1 MSGRSG
7 GALAALTLVA
17 TTVVLL
23 AACATP
29 SADSEETALGD
40 RTAPSTSSTQTVPDL
55 IGQDAAAVDKLAAQ
69 AGVVPMISYDPG
81 ATGQL
86 GTVVRVDPPPGT
98 AVALGDTIEVAVAGK
113 PGGTLDELVAADRR
127 NFVGLTAD
135 PDGTFVIGVIAGP
148 AGTAALRRLEPA
160 LAGRKHRVVRC
171 TTTWAE
177 LSRLAV
183 EIGQRADL
191 RASKAYAV
199 TVEPAECAVLVE
211 GDITDAVMT
220 ALRAAYADRVVV
232 KQGPAR
238 RAIGS

>member
-7 GALAALTLVA
+7 GGLAALTLVA
-17 TTVVLL
+17 MTAVLL
-23 AACATP
+23 TACAAP
-29 SADSEETALGD
+29 GADSEETAPDD
-40 RTAPSTSSTQTVPDL
+40 RLAAGTSTTQTVPDL
-55 IGQDAAAVDKLAAQ
+55 IGQDAASVDKLAAQ

-81 ATGQL
+81 AAGQL

-98 AVALGDTIEVAVAGK
+98 AVALGDTIQVAVAGK

-127 NFVGLTAD
+127 HFVGLSAD
-135 PDGTFVIGVIAGP
+135 PDGTFVVAVIAGP
-148 AGTAALRRLEPA
+148 DGNAALRRIEPA

-171 TTTWAE
+171 ATTWAE

-199 TVEPAECAVLVE
+199 TVEPGACGVLVE
-211 GDITDAVMT
+211 GDIDDDVVT
-220 ALRAAYADRVVV
+220 ALRAAYTDRIVV
-232 KQGPAR
+232 KQGPAG
-238 RAIGS
+238 RAIGG